1 MLIDVSQLFGSNL
14 VEGVAFPLLIFLA
27 RVSDVTLGTLRMVF
41 VARGEKKKAALLG
54 FFEVLIWLSAIS
66 YILQHLTTVPNYFAY
81 AAGFAT
87 GNFLG
92 LKIEEKMALGLL
104 GVTVITNRDARELIE
119 ELKREKYGI
128 TSVSA
133 MGATGRVRIVFSV
146 IRRKDLEG
154 LRRIVERFHP
164 NSFIATQNVRSVSRP
179 VYPYQDLTRRPSDF
193 LLWWRKAK

>member
-1 MLIDVSQLFGSNL
+1 MGLELTQLFASNL
-14 VEGVAFPLLIFLA
+14 VEAVAFPLLIFLA

-41 VARGEKKKAALLG
+41 VARGEKGKAALLG

-66 YILQHLTTVPNYFAY
+66 YILQNLTTISNYFAY

-104 GVTVITNRDARELIE
+104 GVTVITNRDAGGLIE
-119 ELKREKYGI
+119 QLKREKYGI

-133 MGATGRVRIVFSV
+133 SGATGRVRIVFSV
-146 IRRKDLEG
+146 IRRKDLES
-154 LRRIVERFHP
+154 LRRVVEQFHP
-164 NSFIATQNVRSVSRP
+164 NAFIATQNVRSVSKP
-179 VYPYQDLTRRPSDF
+179 VYPYQDLTRRPSDL